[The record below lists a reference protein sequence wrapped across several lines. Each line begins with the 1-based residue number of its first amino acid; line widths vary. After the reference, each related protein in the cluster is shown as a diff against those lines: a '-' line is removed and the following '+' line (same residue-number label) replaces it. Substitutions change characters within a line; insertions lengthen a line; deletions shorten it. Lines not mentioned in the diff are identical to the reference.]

1 MTSSR
6 IVAWATFLCVL
17 LFSAVIYNLVPTS
30 TKDGVWTHN
39 VLRNWEE
46 YGFFKLGGR
55 LVYNPGGHDAITSP
69 RIITGHRAASL
80 YLPYLVASLSGD
92 TKRSGLLFNVLLAA
106 LTMGTA
112 WHFLGRTPLALMV
125 GCAAVLSPGFI
136 RCNTFLDPLAVPV
149 LLGLPVMFWI
159 REHLRRTSFRWK
171 SACLLA
177 IVMTGY
183 SLLNWTGVFALAIFA
198 AYLFAAS
205 ETSRRD
211 LFLFCS
217 VAGVTAAFVVAV
229 SVLSKMQGGA
239 ATATTLP
246 WSQFYNAY
254 LFGPGGYMGYP
265 MNWPKAIIRLV
276 AANVVGLL
284 PLLSICGWIAYGMR
298 TINGRVLSPLL
309 AAALSI
315 AVMRNYFA
323 HHAWMAASLLIF
335 AMIFSACLI
344 MVDRQAGKNGRGPGI
359 GTTNEFLAPTFA
371 AASFL
376 YCCAV
381 VLLLRVNSAGEDSLL
396 SLIQQ
401 NTRRHDIIVVSRQTD
416 ALLAENATR
425 LSELFDRKIVV
436 LDSLQPLAPD
446 DTGPKGFLLSAQ
458 SLFNGLHEVA
468 RTTRRNSFALDLARK
483 TLAWYRRVIVRRA
496 KGDRL
501 ETEPAYYLFSL
512 PKEQAGLAP
521 ASLRRFLTA

>member
-1 MTSSR
+1 MDT
-6 IVAWATFLCVL
+6 
-17 LFSAVIYNLVPTS
+17 N
-30 TKDGVWTHN
+30 
-39 VLRNWEE
+39 
-46 YGFFKLGGR
+46 
-55 LVYNPGGHDAITSP
+55 P

-80 YLPYLVASLSGD
+80 YLPYLVACLSGG
-92 TKRSGLLFNVLLAA
+92 TKSSGLLFHVLLAA
-106 LTMGTA
+106 LILGTT

-136 RCNTFLDPLAVPV
+136 RCNTFFDPLAVPV
-149 LLGLPVMFWI
+149 LLGLPVMFWS
-159 REHLRRTSFRWK
+159 REQLRRTPFRWR
-171 SACLLA
+171 SSCLLA
-177 IVMTGY
+177 IVLTGY
-183 SLLNWTGVFALAIFA
+183 SLINWTGVFALAIFA
-198 AYLFAAS
+198 AYLFAAP
-205 ETSRRD
+205 EMSRRS
-211 LFLFCS
+211 LFLFLG
-217 VAGVTAAFVVAV
+217 VAGAAATIVVAV
-229 SVLSKMQGGA
+229 SVLSKMQNG
-239 ATATTLP
+239 TATDTTLR
-246 WSQFYNAY
+246 WSQLYNAY

-284 PLLSICGWIAYGMR
+284 PLLSICGWIVCR
-298 TINGRVLSPLL
+298 THGIRAINGRVLSPLL

-323 HHAWMAASLLIF
+323 HHAWMAASLLIVG
-335 AMIFSACLI
+335 MIFSAGLLT
-344 MVDRQAGKNGRGPGI
+344 VDLNAGKNSRGPGI
-359 GTTNEFLAPTFA
+359 GTTTKYLAPTFA
-371 AASFL
+371 VASFL

-381 VLLLRVNSAGEDSLL
+381 VLFLRVNAEGEDALL

-401 NTRRHDIIVVSRQTD
+401 NTDRHDMIVVSRQTD
-416 ALLAENATR
+416 ALLAENAIR
-425 LSELFDRKIVV
+425 LSEPFDRKIVV

-446 DTGPKGFLLSAQ
+446 DAGPKGFLLSAQ

-512 PKEQAGLAP
+512 PKEQAGLVSSGQFETIP
-521 ASLRRFLTA
+521 SSLNKPGLLTDKSR